1 VGRVAADAG
10 LPVYIV
16 GGAVR
21 DLLLRRS
28 PKDLD
33 VAAEGPADRA
43 LHFSLSVSALP
54 GWSLVATHRRFGTAT
69 LVAPDGLRV
78 DVASSRTESYPRP
91 GALPVVAT
99 GARILEDLRRRDF
112 TIQAMARGLAA
123 DGALGPLLDPF
134 DGRRDLGIRRLRLLH
149 PRSLA
154 DDPTRALRAVAYAV
168 RLGFGIDRSFR
179 AALALARGASA
190 FQAVSGDR
198 LRRGLE
204 QVLGEDDFE
213 KAKAL
218 LARYELLDDICPGW
232 GEGLQREIS
241 SKGGERKEREEG
253 EGKEREEGERCF
265 ERVERAETVGV
276 ASRWT
281 RLLFRLSPSKKKDVA
296 ERLKF
301 SRALRR
307 ATGVPLR

>member
-1 VGRVAADAG
+1 MGRVAADAG
-10 LPVYIV
+10 LPVYVV

-33 VAAEGPADRA
+33 VAVEGSASGA
-43 LHFSLSVSALP
+43 LHLSSSLSALP
-54 GWSLVATHRRFGTAT
+54 GWSLVATHERFGTAT

-78 DVASSRTESYPRP
+78 DLASSRTESYPRP
-91 GALPVVAT
+91 GALPVVTT
-99 GARILEDLRRRDF
+99 GARIAEDLRRRDF
-112 TIQAMARGLAA
+112 TIHAMARSLAA

-134 DGRRDLGIRRLRLLH
+134 DGREDLEKRRLRLLH
-149 PRSLA
+149 PQSLV
-154 DDPTRALRAVAYAV
+154 DDPTRALRAVTYAV
-168 RLGFGIDRSFR
+168 RLGFRIERSFR
-179 AALALARGASA
+179 AALARARRERA

-218 LARYELLDDICPGW
+218 LVSYGLLDDICAGW
-232 GEGLQREIS
+232 GKGLQREIS
-241 SKGGERKEREEG
+241 LKGGERGREE
-253 EGKEREEGERCF
+253 E
-265 ERVERAETVGV
+265 AEARGV

-281 RLLFRLSPSKKKDVA
+281 NLFSCLSPSKKMDVA

-307 ATGVPLR
+307 STGVPLR